1 MFYFGLTL
9 PIAEK
14 ILQYS
19 PGKRAK
25 LNFELNEELFLLK
38 ISHVPIFSQLFSR
51 SPVGRLVTF
60 SRSFLAEKSAKLRE
74 RSLELTTDAAV
85 DEEV

>member
-1 MFYFGLTL
+1 MFYFGPTL

-25 LNFELNEELFLLK
+25 LNSELNEELFLFK

-85 DEEV
+85 NEEV